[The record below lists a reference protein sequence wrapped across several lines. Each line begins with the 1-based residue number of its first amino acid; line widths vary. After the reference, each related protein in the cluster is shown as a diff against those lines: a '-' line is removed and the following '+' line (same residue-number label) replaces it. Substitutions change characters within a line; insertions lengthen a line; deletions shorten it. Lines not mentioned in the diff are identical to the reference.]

1 VGFLHCTVGGC
12 LQRLLE
18 LPFLGIPGIVR
29 FIDVRTQWFDDSVA
43 AAQRDGIKQVVII
56 AAGYD
61 TRAYRLTK
69 PGVRYYEV
77 DMPEAS
83 RRKQELVRKLLPAD
97 KVRARGLS
105 QCCGALFIGRD
116 PVHAA

>member
-1 VGFLHCTVGGC
+1 M
-12 LQRLLE
+12 
-18 LPFLGIPGIVR
+18 R
-29 FIDVRTQWFDDSVA
+29 FIDVRTQWFDYSVA

-61 TRAYRLTK
+61 TRAYRLSK

-97 KVRARGLS
+97 KVRSGSRCSVGCFG
-105 QCCGALFIGRD
+105 QCSVLLVDTHSKAGSPGI
-116 PVHAA
+116 